1 LRRTGVGQAGGKRKL
16 VYDRQED
23 RKVWCMTGRRIQ
35 KDWRRTGR
43 RIEKTG
49 VGQAGG

>member
-1 LRRTGVGQAGGKRKL
+1 
-16 VYDRQED
+16 
-23 RKVWCMTGRRIQ
+23 MTGRRIQ

-49 VGQAGG
+49 VGQAGGKRRLV